1 MQCEFAANAV
11 CNEIV
16 PLVCRELSAAGF
28 RVEQSFDL
36 RSALD
41 LVPDRACPHHGT
53 ALCDCQYN
61 VLLVYGQA
69 PAPASL
75 IVHGH
80 DRQCWIVLADDPNGH
95 AASGLAANIVRS
107 LAAAHVIAIGPA
119 LGLSQEKP

>member
-1 MQCEFAANAV
+1 MQREFAANAV

-41 LVPDRACPHHGT
+41 LVPDYACPHHGT
-53 ALCDCQYN
+53 ALCDCQYS

-69 PAPASL
+69 PAPVSL

-80 DRQCWIVLADDPNGH
+80 DRQCWIVVADDPNGH
-95 AASGLAANIVRS
+95 AASRLAANIVRS
-107 LAAAHVIAIGPA
+107 LAAAHVIATRPA
-119 LGLSQEKP
+119 LGLSQKEP